1 MAEMQMMNLTI
12 CKWPPCYSS
21 VIRYCITACLLPIA
35 VAAVYMVLEGFILT
49 SKDAPIVPLKDA
61 LNVFKYIQYLCF
73 AHMAVSCFYFFYRSF
88 ESVKKMI
95 ERILI
100 CVVSETV
107 FLVIYYIVWAG
118 FMMFFAVIQSNLF
131 GLAPFQQ

>member
-1 MAEMQMMNLTI
+1 MKNLTI

-21 VIRYCITACLLPIA
+21 VIRYCIVACLLPI
-35 VAAVYMVLEGFILT
+35 VVPAAYMVLEGYILT
-49 SKDAPIVPLKDA
+49 SKDAPIVSLKDA
-61 LNVFKYIQYLCF
+61 LSVFGFILYLCF
-73 AHMAVSCFYFFYRSF
+73 AHTVVSSFYFFYRSF

-107 FLVIYYIVWAG
+107 FLVIYYIMWAG
-118 FMMFFAVIQSNLF
+118 FMMFFALIQNNLVE
-131 GLAPFQQ
+131 LPPFQQ

>member
-1 MAEMQMMNLTI
+1 MAETQMKNLTI
-12 CKWPPCYSS
+12 RKWPPCYSS
-21 VIRYCITACLLPIA
+21 VIRYCIVACLLPIA

-61 LNVFKYIQYLCF
+61 LNVFEYIQYLCF
-73 AHMAVSCFYFFYRSF
+73 AHMAVSSFYFFYRSF

-95 ERILI
+95 VRILI
-100 CVVSETV
+100 CVVLESV
-107 FLVIYYIVWAG
+107 FLGVYYIVWAG

>member
-1 MAEMQMMNLTI
+1 MGETQMKNLTI
-12 CKWPPCYSS
+12 CKLPPCYSS
-21 VIRYCITACLLPIA
+21 VIRYYIVACLLPIA

-61 LNVFKYIQYLCF
+61 LNVFKIILYLCF
-73 AHMAVSCFYFFYRSF
+73 THMAVSSFYFFYRSF

-95 ERILI
+95 VRILI
-100 CVVSETV
+100 CVVLESV
-107 FLVIYYIVWAG
+107 FLGVYYIVWAG

-131 GLAPFQQ
+131 GLPPFQQ

>member
-1 MAEMQMMNLTI
+1 MKNLTI

-21 VIRYCITACLLPIA
+21 VIRYCIVACLLPIA
-35 VAAVYMVLEGFILT
+35 VAAAYMVLEGFILT

-100 CVVSETV
+100 CAVSETV

-118 FMMFFAVIQSNLF
+118 FMMFFALIQNNLF
-131 GLAPFQQ
+131 GLPPFQQ